1 MEALKIGLVGVGRR
15 GSGVYLPIISKM
27 KDDLRLVA
35 VCDIREETAEMWGK
49 RYGVPCFTDVEEM
62 IKKAK
67 PDLLAIVITPKNNHI
82 PALIATEYGV
92 SYLVETP
99 IHPDLKTADRMIE
112 AAREK
117 GVKIEVAE
125 NYYRAPMER
134 IKRAMILA
142 GVFGRV
148 LVAYNDFK
156 GHGYHGV
163 SLIRSYIGFEK
174 EIKRVIGVGRSYKVQ
189 RHVYRGQEREDESW
203 QHAVIEFED
212 GSLGIFNFTSLSYGS
227 PLRWHNSTKFYGER
241 GMCVGDEA
249 AILDE
254 KGERRPIK
262 IERRTSVVEGVEV
275 IDALIADTDPPL
287 VWENPLRRYP
297 LREWEISVASELK
310 SIADAVREGTEP
322 EYGPINGRIDQ
333 EVALAISKSCSRG
346 GEPIELPL
354 EA

>member
-1 MEALKIGLVGVGRR
+1 MKIGLVGVGRR

-27 KDDLRLVA
+27 RDELRLVA
-35 VCDIREETAEMWGK
+35 VCDIREEAAEEQGR
-49 RYGVPCFTDVEEM
+49 RYGVPHFTDVEEM
-62 IKKAK
+62 IRRAK
-67 PDLLAIVITPKNNHI
+67 PDILAIVITPKNNHI

-99 IHPDLKTADRMIE
+99 IHPDLRMADRMIE
-112 AAREK
+112 AAEEK

-142 GVFGRV
+142 GLFGRV

-174 EIKRVIGVGRSYKVQ
+174 RIKRVVGIGRSYRVQ
-189 RHVYRGQEREDESW
+189 KHLYRGQERDEESW
-203 QHAVIEFED
+203 QHAVIEFE
-212 GSLGIFNFTSLSYGS
+212 GGELGIFNFTSLSYGS
-227 PLRWHNSTKFYGER
+227 PLRWHSSTKFYAEK

-249 AILDE
+249 AILDG
-254 KGERRPIK
+254 KGERRPIR
-262 IERRTSVVEGVEV
+262 IERRTTLLEGVEV
-275 IDALIADTDPPL
+275 IEALMTDTNPPV

-297 LREWEISVASELK
+297 LWEWEISVASELK
-310 SIADAVREGTEP
+310 SIADAVREGSEP

-333 EVALAISKSCSRG
+333 EVALAISKSCSRR
-346 GEPIELPL
+346 GEPVELPL
-354 EA
+354 EL